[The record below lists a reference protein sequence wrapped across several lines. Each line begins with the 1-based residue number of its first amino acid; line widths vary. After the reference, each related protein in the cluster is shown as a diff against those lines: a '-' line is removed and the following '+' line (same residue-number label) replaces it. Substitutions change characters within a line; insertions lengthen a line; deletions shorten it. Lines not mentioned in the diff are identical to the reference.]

1 MLVSCLPAL
10 GANSLA
16 DDATW
21 SVCAS
26 AVDLVRTYFA
36 PRTKSLVQLYQR
48 LVGHLGPVG
57 SIPTL
62 ASIYTLDLSEELFQH
77 LWDTQRGS

>member
-10 GANSLA
+10 GANSRA

-36 PRTKSLVQLYQR
+36 PRTKSLVQ
-48 LVGHLGPVG
+48 
-57 SIPTL
+57 
-62 ASIYTLDLSEELFQH
+62 
-77 LWDTQRGS
+77 